1 MELKHNKYDIIVYI
15 VSFALIC
22 ALLIVSNMITNK
34 AKGEVLYAIVTVEGK
49 QKYKLDM
56 NEDVEIVLSP
66 DKYSSLLGE
75 MIIEIKD
82 KKVRVKKEESPLHY
96 CSMQGWVDSV
106 ARPIVCLP
114 NAVIITIMGQATPD
128 NDWEMWYYEQEN
140 K

>member
-1 MELKHNKYDIIVYI
+1 MELKHNKYDVFVYVLSFILIVG
-15 VSFALIC
+15 
-22 ALLIVSNMITNK
+22 LLVVSNMITSK
-34 AKGEVLYAIVTVEGK
+34 AKGNVLYAIVTIEGK
-49 QKYKLDM
+49 QKFKLDM
-56 NEDVEIVLSP
+56 NEDIELVLSP
-66 DKYSSLLGE
+66 EKYSSLLGE

-128 NDWEMWYYEQEN
+128 NDWEM
-140 K
+140 

>member
-15 VSFALIC
+15 ISFILIC
-22 ALLIVSNMITNK
+22 VLFIVSNAVTNK
-34 AKGEVLYAIVTVEGK
+34 AKGEVLYAIVTIEGK

-96 CSMQGWVDSV
+96 CSMQGWVESV

-128 NDWEMWYYEQEN
+128 NDWEM
-140 K
+140 

>member
-128 NDWEMWYYEQEN
+128 NDWEM
-140 K
+140 